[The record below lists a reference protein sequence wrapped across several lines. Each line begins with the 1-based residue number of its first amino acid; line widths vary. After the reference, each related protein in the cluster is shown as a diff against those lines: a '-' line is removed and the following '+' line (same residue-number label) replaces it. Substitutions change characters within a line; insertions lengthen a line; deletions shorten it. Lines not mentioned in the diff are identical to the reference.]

1 MARYLKNGVRS
12 CVAVR
17 QERVCVISK
26 SKHYLPALIS
36 GGKNE
41 KIVMIALMIFRVAL
55 LALLPL
61 ASLPA
66 MKAEELTYEKLVE
79 SVYTDHVQHFQKL
92 FAHMKVRSFIEF
104 GVGYG
109 TKYFLDHCQEVTSCE
124 ILFPKQKT
132 DWFDESKLLFAK
144 YKNWT
149 PILKRGSKNFKIAD
163 KIARQER
170 INPALKNASYL
181 KELKQI
187 CNELFAKKSYDVAFV
202 DPGFHMRGDLVRE
215 LFNRVP
221 IIVAHDTNASAE
233 IYGWGRV
240 HTPLNYEKIIF
251 KEGSGVTFWIR
262 KDKED
267 LIRALQKSTHKISD
281 RSHLN
286 RRYRNSLSA

>member
-1 MARYLKNGVRS
+1 
-12 CVAVR
+12 
-17 QERVCVISK
+17 
-26 SKHYLPALIS
+26 
-36 GGKNE
+36 
-41 KIVMIALMIFRVAL
+41 MIALMIFRVAL